1 MMGRQVKEIPVYVF
15 MGFLESGKT
24 TFVKETLLDRSFTGG
39 EKTLLLVCEDGEE
52 EYDEKELKKNNI
64 YVEYIEEDQ
73 LTTEHLLDLQ
83 DKYKPESVMIEYNGM
98 WKLDKIFEIRVPKGW
113 TVVQVLSFINAET
126 YDLYSNNMKA
136 TMVEQFS
143 SADMVVFN
151 RCKPEDKRAE
161 WRRSIKA
168 VNRRAQI
175 IFEMADGS
183 IAQDENTEEDFPFD
197 VKADVID
204 VKDEDYGI
212 WYVDASDAPDRY
224 KGKKIHFKAMVFH
237 PKNYPDNIFVPGRF
251 AMTCCAEDI
260 QFAGYKCYYN
270 GAKNLVDR
278 QWVDVTATIDY
289 ELYPDFGGDGPVL
302 KAEKVV
308 LTGAP
313 EEEVVYFS

>member
-1 MMGRQVKEIPVYVF
+1 MGRQVKEIPVYVF

-183 IAQDENTEEDFPFD
+183 IAQDESTEEDLPFD

-204 VKDEDYGI
+204 VQDEDYGI

-260 QFAGYKCYYN
+260 QFVGYKCYYN

-289 ELYPDFGGDGPVL
+289 EFYPDFGGDGPVL

-313 EEEVVYFS
+313 KEEVVYFS

>member
-1 MMGRQVKEIPVYVF
+1 MGRQVKEIPVYVF

-73 LTTEHLLDLQ
+73 LTTGHLLDLQ

-183 IAQDENTEEDFPFD
+183 IAQDENTEEDLPFD

-204 VKDEDYGI
+204 VQDEDYGI

-260 QFAGYKCYYN
+260 QFVGYKCYYN

-289 ELYPDFGGDGPVL
+289 EFYPDFGGDGPVL

>member
-1 MMGRQVKEIPVYVF
+1 MGRQVKEIPVYVF

-83 DKYKPESVMIEYNGM
+83 DKYKPESVMIECNGM

-183 IAQDENTEEDFPFD
+183 IAQDENTEEDLPFD

-204 VKDEDYGI
+204 VQDEDYGI

-260 QFAGYKCYYN
+260 QFVGYKCYYN

-289 ELYPDFGGDGPVL
+289 EFYPDFGGDGPVL

>member
-1 MMGRQVKEIPVYVF
+1 MMGRQNKEIPVYVF

-24 TFVKETLLDRSFTGG
+24 TFAKETLMDRGFTGG
-39 EKTLLLVCEDGEE
+39 AKTLLLVCEDGEE
-52 EYDEKELKKNNI
+52 EYDLEALKKANI
-64 YVEYIEEDQ
+64 YTEFIEEDQ
-73 LTTEHLLDLQ
+73 LTTDHLLDLQ
-83 DKYKPESVMIEYNGM
+83 DKYEPEQVMIEYNGM

-183 IAQDENTEEDFPFD
+183 IAQDESTEEDLPFD

-204 VKDEDYGI
+204 VQDEDYGI

-260 QFAGYKCYYN
+260 QFVGYKCYYN

-289 ELYPDFGGDGPVL
+289 EFYPDFGGDGPVL